1 MPALS
6 VLLMDSFNYF
16 KKHLVAFCILVLPF
30 ALITNGIALSFNE
43 EEGSGKFLLY
53 MLFILTIYPFYKG
66 AILYYIAYSF
76 DGRRVPFSQLYQIP
90 AKTWFSFILM
100 NIILGLAVLTGFI
113 ALILPGLYLMARFSF
128 TEIYCVLYREKTMD
142 AIKLGW
148 NETKDNYWILFKGL
162 VIIFGFTTGLMW
174 LIEYSFAL
182 IGLKSTVLSFFFSVC
197 EVVLSMMNTIFIFRV
212 FTVNTKKLEEI
223 QQIN

>member
-16 KKHLVAFCILVLPF
+16 KKHFVAFCILVLPF
-30 ALITNGIALSFNE
+30 ALLTNGIALSFNE
-43 EEGSGKFLLY
+43 EDGSGKFLIY

-90 AKTWFSFILM
+90 ASTWFSFVLM
-100 NIILGLAVLTGFI
+100 NIILGVAVLTGFI
-113 ALILPGLYLMARFSF
+113 ALVLPGLYLMARFSF
-128 TEIYCVLYREKTMD
+128 TEIYCVLYKEKTLD

-148 NETKDNYWILFKGL
+148 HETKDNYWILFKGL

-174 LIEYSFAL
+174 VIEYAFAL
-182 IGLKSTVLSFFFSVC
+182 IGLKSMALSFFFSVC
-197 EVVLSMMNTIFIFRV
+197 EVVLSMMNTIFMFRV
-212 FTVNTKKLEEI
+212 FTVKSQRLEEI
-223 QQIN
+223 QKIA

>member
-16 KKHLVAFCILVLPF
+16 KKHFIAFCILVLPF

-43 EEGSGKFLLY
+43 EDGSGKFLIY

-90 AKTWFSFILM
+90 AKTWFSFVLM

-148 NETKDNYWILFKGL
+148 NDTKDNYWILFKGL

-174 LIEYSFAL
+174 TLEY
-182 IGLKSTVLSFFFSVC
+182 GLGLLGLQSPVLSFVFSIA

>member
-16 KKHLVAFCILVLPF
+16 KKHFIAFCILVLPF
-30 ALITNGIALSFNE
+30 ALITNGIALSFTE
-43 EEGSGKFLLY
+43 DDGSGKFLIY

-90 AKTWFSFILM
+90 ASTWFSFVLM
-100 NIILGLAVLTGFI
+100 NIILGAAVLTGFI
-113 ALILPGLYLMARFSF
+113 ALVLPGLYLMARFSF
-128 TEIYCVLYREKTMD
+128 TEIYCVLYKEKTLD

-148 NETKDNYWILFKGL
+148 HETKDNYWILFKGL

-174 LIEYSFAL
+174 LIEYTLGL
-182 IGLKSTVLSFFFSVC
+182 IGLKSAALSFFFSVC
-197 EVVLSMMNTIFIFRV
+197 EVVLSMMNTIFMFRV
-212 FTVNTKKLEEI
+212 FTVNTKRLEEI
-223 QQIN
+223 QQID

>member
-1 MPALS
+1 MLALS

-16 KKHLVAFCILVLPF
+16 KTHFVAFCILVLPF
-30 ALITNGIALSFNE
+30 ALLTNGIALSFNE
-43 EEGSGKFLLY
+43 DDGSGKFLLY

-66 AILYYIAYSF
+66 AILAYIAYSF

-90 AKTWFSFILM
+90 AKTWFSFVLM
-100 NIILGLAVLTGFI
+100 NMILGAAVLMGFI

-128 TEIYCVLYREKTMD
+128 TEIYCVLYKETAID
-142 AIKLGW
+142 SIKLGW
-148 NETKDNYWILFKGL
+148 HETKDNYWILFKGL

-174 LIEYSFAL
+174 AVEYGFAL
-182 IGLKSTVLSFFFSVC
+182 IGLKSTALSFVFSVC

-212 FTVNTKKLEEI
+212 FTVNTKKLDEI
-223 QQIN
+223 QAIE

>member
-16 KKHLVAFCILVLPF
+16 KKHFIAFCILVLPF
-30 ALITNGIALSFNE
+30 ALLTNGIALSFNE
-43 EEGSGKFLLY
+43 EDGSGKFLIY

-90 AKTWFSFILM
+90 ATTWFSFVLM
-100 NIILGLAVLTGFI
+100 NIILGAAVLTGFI
-113 ALILPGLYLMARFSF
+113 ALVLPGLYLMARFSF
-128 TEIYCVLYREKTMD
+128 TEIYCVLYKEKTLD

-148 NETKDNYWILFKGL
+148 HETKDNYWILFKGL

-174 LIEYSFAL
+174 IIEHGFSL
-182 IGLKSTVLSFFFSVC
+182 IGLKSTALSFFFSVC
-197 EVVLSMMNTIFIFRV
+197 EVVLSMMNTIFMFRV
-212 FTVNTKKLEEI
+212 FTVKSQRLEEI
-223 QQIN
+223 QQIE

>member
-16 KKHLVAFCILVLPF
+16 KTHFIAFCILVLPF

-43 EEGSGKFLLY
+43 EDGSGKFFIY

-90 AKTWFSFILM
+90 AKTWFSFVLM

-128 TEIYCVLYREKTMD
+128 TEIYCVLYKENSTD

-148 NETKDNYWILFKGL
+148 NDTKDNYWLLFKGL
-162 VIIFGFTTGLMW
+162 VIIFGLTTGLVW
-174 LIEYSFAL
+174 VSEYAL
-182 IGLKSTVLSFFFSVC
+182 GLLGLSSPVLSFIFSIL
-197 EVVLSMMNTIFIFRV
+197 EVILSMMNTIFIFRV
-212 FTVNTKKLEEI
+212 FTINTTRLEEI
-223 QQIN
+223 QQIS

>member
-43 EEGSGKFLLY
+43 DEGSGKFLLY

>member
-43 EEGSGKFLLY
+43 DEGSGKFLLY

-212 FTVNTKKLEEI
+212 FTVNTKKL
-223 QQIN
+223 